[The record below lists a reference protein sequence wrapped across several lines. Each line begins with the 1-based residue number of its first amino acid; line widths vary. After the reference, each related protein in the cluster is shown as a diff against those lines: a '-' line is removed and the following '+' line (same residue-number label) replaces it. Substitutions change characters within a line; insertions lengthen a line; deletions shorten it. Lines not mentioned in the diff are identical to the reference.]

1 MCVASLFWKGH
12 RAAQSA
18 KMTACGAATIQLQ
31 LLRPSTEWPDAVAD
45 AVNADATRS
54 ALRHLREASTTRS
67 SIAPSTA
74 AALRKAPALLSLD
87 TFLNSKH
94 IRVVLARKPNALSNE
109 SFPDKKVNK
118 TFSRLCMTESFTLIL
133 CYI

>member
-45 AVNADATRS
+45 AVNTDATRS

-118 TFSRLCMTESFTLIL
+118 TFSRLCMTEYFTLIL